1 MDRKIHKSALWYSIS
16 ELKTKKL
23 SMISANKKKKS
34 ILKHST
40 DNSMIKNKFRKWKYS
55 SMKKDHHFSSL

>member
-16 ELKTKKL
+16 ELKTKK
-23 SMISANKKKKS
+23 AQHDFCKQKKS

-40 DNSMIKNKFRKWKYS
+40 DNSMIKNKFRK
-55 SMKKDHHFSSL
+55 